1 MTAGTVSSGA
11 ASAQKRFSGRHVAL
25 TGAATGIGR
34 AIAERLADEGATLS
48 IFARSLPRLE
58 ALAAEL
64 RQANKV
70 SVQAFACDIR
80 ERDSVAAAFAAAAKD
95 QGPFHDLVAN
105 AGIGGS
111 NQDGDGDRFL
121 DLVATNLTGSYFCAR
136 AALRH
141 LAPGPEPRHLLFVA
155 SILARIGVGGY
166 SGYCASKA
174 GILGLTRALARE
186 LAPQTIE
193 VNALCPGWV
202 DTEMAR
208 EGLEGMAK
216 ALRVTPEEAH
226 RIAMQ
231 EVPAG
236 RMSKP
241 SEIAGTVAWLL
252 SPDSRGVTG
261 QAIDQNGGAF
271 ML

>member
-1 MTAGTVSSGA
+1 MKLH
-11 ASAQKRFSGRHVAL
+11 KRFAGRHVAL

-34 AIAERLADEGATLS
+34 AIAQRLAEEGAVLS

-64 RQANKV
+64 TLGGRGPV
-70 SVQAFACDIR
+70 RAFACDIR
-80 ERDSVAAAFAAAAKD
+80 DRASVDTAFAAAAKA
-95 QGPFHDLVAN
+95 QGPFLDLVAN
-105 AGIGGS
+105 AGIGGP
-111 NQDGDGDRFL
+111 NQDGDEDRFL
-121 DLVATNLTGSYFCAR
+121 DLVATNLSGSYFCAR

-166 SGYCASKA
+166 TGYCASKA

-186 LAPQTIE
+186 LAPQSIE

-208 EGLEGMAK
+208 EGLEGMAR

-236 RMSKP
+236 RMSQP
-241 SEIAGTVAWLL
+241 AEIAGTVAWLL

>member
-1 MTAGTVSSGA
+1 MGER
-11 ASAQKRFSGRHVAL
+11 RFEGRHIAV
-25 TGAATGIGR
+25 TGAGTGIGR
-34 AIAERLADEGATLS
+34 AIAERLAREGAALS
-48 IFARSLPRLE
+48 VFARQVAR
-58 ALAAEL
+58 LAALIEEL
-64 RQANKV
+64 RAEGCGP
-70 SVQAFACDIR
+70 VQAFACDVR
-80 ERDSVAAAFAAAAKD
+80 NRNAVNRAFEQAAGE
-95 QGPFHDLVAN
+95 QGPFHDFVGN
-105 AGIGGS
+105 AGIGGP
-111 NQDGDGDRFL
+111 NQDGDDDRFL
-121 DLVATNLTGSYFCAR
+121 DLVATNLSGSYFTAR

-141 LAPGPEPRHLLFVA
+141 LAPGPQPRRLVFIA

-166 SGYCASKA
+166 TGYCASKA
-174 GILGLTRALARE
+174 GILGLVRALARE
-186 LAPQTIE
+186 LAPQGIE

-208 EGLEGMAK
+208 EGLEGMAR
-216 ALRVTPEEAH
+216 AMRVTPAEAH

-236 RMSKP
+236 RMSQP
-241 SEIAGTVAWLL
+241 AEIAGTVAWLL